1 MFCPVSVSALGGA
14 LGTHAAMTPAGVHTH
29 TCRRA
34 RACRHA
40 VKAAL
45 CSHLIIQRPVTQSVK
60 GEVLK
65 KKIFSDDLS
74 HRVQVR
80 HVEASI
86 GNKETSSLSSPLLF
100 SPSHMLWDNRPVT
113 LIRNELDG
121 HESQHMLD
129 EGRWNAA
136 CSGSTCCTDF
146 SYMCVCALPVCALW
160 RNLAGQARCHVNLKV
175 LVLIWYLIS
184 DWYWG
189 IFGTT
194 QSSSCTQDKRLE
206 VQLQAMGLISKI
218 VIKSSFQ
225 SIFVLQLKLWHQ
237 Y

>member
-14 LGTHAAMTPAGVHTH
+14 LGTHGAMTPARVHTH

-40 VKAAL
+40 VKAAV

-65 KKIFSDDLS
+65 KKKKKSLLMTFLTVCRWGTWR
-74 HRVQVR
+74 HRLVIKKRV
-80 HVEASI
+80 
-86 GNKETSSLSSPLLF
+86 LSPLLF

-136 CSGSTCCTDF
+136 SSGSTCCTDF
-146 SYMCVCALPVCALW
+146 SYTCVCV
-160 RNLAGQARCHVNLKV
+160 
-175 LVLIWYLIS
+175 
-184 DWYWG
+184 
-189 IFGTT
+189 
-194 QSSSCTQDKRLE
+194 
-206 VQLQAMGLISKI
+206 
-218 VIKSSFQ
+218 SFL
-225 SIFVLQLKLWHQ
+225 FVR
-237 Y
+237 YEEI